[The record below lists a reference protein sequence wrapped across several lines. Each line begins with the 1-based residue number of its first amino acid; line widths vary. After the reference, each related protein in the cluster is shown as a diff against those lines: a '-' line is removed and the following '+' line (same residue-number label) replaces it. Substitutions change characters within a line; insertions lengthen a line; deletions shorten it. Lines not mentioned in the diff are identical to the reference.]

1 MSKEK
6 AVIEALLFA
15 MPEATVD
22 ELSKQS
28 GISKSQVNKILNELK
43 EEYKERGIRLINE
56 GEIWKF
62 TIIQDAAEKVK
73 LPPEFPKSLVE
84 TLAVIA
90 ANRPIKQSDII
101 KIRGNRAYEHIKKL
115 ENLGF
120 IQSER
125 HGNTLIIDLTDKFF
139 EYFSI
144 SKEELDKIFPK
155 RI

>member
-22 ELSKQS
+22 ELSKKS

-144 SKEELDKIFPK
+144 SNEELNKIFPK

>member
-15 MPEATVD
+15 LPEATVE

-28 GISKSQVNKILNELK
+28 GIPKKKVEEALEELK
-43 EEYKERGIRLINE
+43 EDYKNRGIRLIEE
-56 GEIWKF
+56 GGKWKF

-84 TLAVIA
+84 TMAVIA
-90 ANRPIKQSDII
+90 ANRPIKQSDVI
-101 KIRGNRAYEHIKKL
+101 KIRGNRAYEHIKRL

-120 IQSER
+120 ISTER
-125 HGNTLIIDLTDKFF
+125 KGNTLIIDLTDKFF